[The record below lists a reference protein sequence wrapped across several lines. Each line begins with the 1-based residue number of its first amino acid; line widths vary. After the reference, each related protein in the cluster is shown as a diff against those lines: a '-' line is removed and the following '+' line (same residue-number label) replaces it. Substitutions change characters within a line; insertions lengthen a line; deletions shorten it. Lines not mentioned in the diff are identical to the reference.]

1 MNFTDFAIDKILYKT
16 FVSSKD
22 SKTVLAKSAGATS
35 LTTEEQTALTFIP
48 RLNGNL
54 YLYAYFSTQEVVNT
68 FKVKVYQNNTLVVTF
83 TNDVRQ
89 NFVTGFVDV
98 RAFSKYT
105 VKIHS
110 SKELSSTTGRVEI
123 RGNVADNISKYI
135 STV

>member
-22 SKTVLAKSAGATS
+22 SKTVLAKSAS
-35 LTTEEQTALTFIP
+35 SIILTTEEQTALTLIP

-68 FKVKVYQNNTLVVTF
+68 FQVKVYQDNTLVGTF

-98 RAFSKYT
+98 RAFAKYT

-123 RGNVADNISKYI
+123 RGNVADNLSKYI

>member
-22 SKTVLAKSAGATS
+22 SKIVLAESAS
-35 LTTEEQTALTFIP
+35 SIILTTEEQTALTFIP

-54 YLYAYFSTQEVVNT
+54 YLRAGFSTEEVSNT
-68 FKVKVYQNNTLVVTF
+68 FRVKVYQDNTLVGSF

-98 RAFSKYT
+98 IAFSKYT

-110 SKELSSTTGRVEI
+110 SKEL
-123 RGNVADNISKYI
+123 
-135 STV
+135 

>member
-123 RGNVADNISKYI
+123 RGNVADNISKYM

>member
-22 SKTVLAKSAGATS
+22 SKIVLAKSAS
-35 LTTEEQTALTFIP
+35 SIILTTEEQASLTFIP

-68 FKVKVYQNNTLVVTF
+68 FQVKVYQDNTLVGTF
-83 TNDVRQ
+83 TNDVRTDIVSGS
-89 NFVTGFVDV
+89 FGV
-98 RAFSKYT
+98 RAFAKYT

-123 RGNVADNISKYI
+123 RGDVADNLSKYI

>member
-22 SKTVLAKSAGATS
+22 SKIVLAKSAS
-35 LTTEEQTALTFIP
+35 SIILTTEEQVSLTFIP
-48 RLNGNL
+48 RLNGRL
-54 YLYAYFSTQEVVNT
+54 YLRASFSTAETINT
-68 FKVKVYQNNTLVVTF
+68 FKVKVYQDNTLVETF

-89 NFVTGFVDV
+89 DFVTGFVNV

-105 VKIHS
+105 IKIHS

-123 RGNVADNISKYI
+123 RGDVADNLSKYI

>member
-22 SKTVLAKSAGATS
+22 SDIVLAKSAS
-35 LTTEEQTALTFIP
+35 SIILTTEEQVSLTFIT
-48 RLNGNL
+48 RLNGKL
-54 YLYAYFSTQEVVNT
+54 YLRANFSTEEVANT
-68 FKVKVYQNNTLVVTF
+68 FQVKVYQDNTLVETF

-89 NFVTGFVDV
+89 SFVTGFVDV

-105 VKIHS
+105 VKINS
-110 SKELSSTTGRVEI
+110 SKELSSTTGRVVI
-123 RGNVADNISKYI
+123 RGDVADNYSKYI

>member
-22 SKTVLAKSAGATS
+22 SKIVLAKSAS
-35 LTTEEQTALTFIP
+35 SIILTTEEQASLTFIP

-54 YLYAYFSTQEVVNT
+54 YLYAYFSTQEGVNT
-68 FKVKVYQNNTLVVTF
+68 FQVKVYQDNTLVGHF
-83 TNDVRQ
+83 TNDVRTDVVSGS
-89 NFVTGFVDV
+89 FDV

-123 RGNVADNISKYI
+123 RGNVADNLSKYI

>member
-22 SKTVLAKSAGATS
+22 SKTVLAKSAS
-35 LTTEEQTALTFIP
+35 SIILTTEEQTALTLIP

-54 YLYAYFSTQEVVNT
+54 YLYADFSTQEVVNT
-68 FKVKVYQNNTLVVTF
+68 FQVKVYQDNTLVGTF

-98 RAFSKYT
+98 RAFAKYT

-123 RGNVADNISKYI
+123 RGNVADNLSKYI

>member
-22 SKTVLAKSAGATS
+22 SKIVLAKSANS
-35 LTTEEQTALTFIP
+35 IILTTEEQASLTFIP
-48 RLNGNL
+48 RLNGKL
-54 YLYAYFSTQEVVNT
+54 YLRADFSTQEVVNT
-68 FKVKVYQNNTLVVTF
+68 FQVKVYQDNTLVGTF

-123 RGNVADNISKYI
+123 RGDVADNYSKYI

>member
-16 FVSSKD
+16 FVSSKETD
-22 SKTVLAKSAGATS
+22 RVLAKSAGATA

-68 FKVKVYQNNTLVVTF
+68 FQVKVYQDNTLVRHF
-83 TNDVRQ
+83 TNDVR
-89 NFVTGFVDV
+89 TGVVSGSFDV